1 MRNTIAFQH
10 RLLVTPNQGIDNR
23 NMAMN
28 VQAQLMHYGFMLDQ
42 DALKQLGHSDAAD
55 IKEFYTEV
63 IDYLKLMT
71 GGQREYRPIY
81 EGFPKQVMD
90 MTECQL
96 WWNQLIGYWS
106 GGSFT
111 PSPWTETKATAFEH
125 VNYKMISAGTEEDFL
140 NIFKKLSQS
149 GTSLVPADLRI
160 IVWFIEN
167 YENLVFPE
175 NIPFKEN
182 LCTVLGSLI
191 ASGRSLSTVKLPKLT
206 TTDVLRVIVYLSGG
220 DISLP
225 ALPSKTI
232 RISRY
237 GSTRVANP
245 DREKFKFKKFSRKE
259 RRMILGILE
268 NSNLD
273 IRDMKLKDQRWIR
286 IGEILHPGEYATQYP
301 RSYKAFQRLRD
312 TKVRSWYGEVQAAF
326 DMSFDVGLAK
336 LSERPGEFVRR
347 LDWML
352 RTNGKDKQQKILDFL
367 SKIGLNVS
375 NKVLFEVYDH
385 FEKRNVASVGRKIM
399 IKGARKHTTLPE
411 LPALKQE
418 LILAVQGTV
427 LDAIKA
433 KLTILPELGDCWVDE
448 ELKKIPLPTNMRSLN
463 DTLVPIV
470 RGQRIP
476 FGTGKKVIRPFVH
489 WYDER
494 GGLDIDLHGY
504 LIGDRDAIS
513 FGYNGIRSNN
523 IGCYSGDVRH
533 RRGACAEYVDI
544 IVDEALK
551 EGYHYFLMIT
561 HNFQGGSL
569 ASIPECVAGVME
581 REDAQANTTWLPDSI
596 TNSMLLK
603 SSARMALIAAYDLR
617 TREYIHLD
625 LDFDNFES
633 YVNGKSPQFFEAISP
648 YIQLPTLSVYDL
660 LRWHVEARGRMV
672 SKETA
677 ANHFLY
683 EDFSSSYVKTIEYMG
698 V

>member
-10 RLLVTPNQGIDNR
+10 RLLVVPNLGIDNR

-28 VQAQLMHYGFMLDQ
+28 VQAELMHYGFMLDQ
-42 DALKQLGHSDAAD
+42 DALKQLGYSDASD
-55 IKEFYTEV
+55 IKEFHKEV

-90 MTECQL
+90 MTEYEL
-96 WWNQLIGYWS
+96 WLNQLIGYWS

-111 PSPWTETKATAFEH
+111 PTPWTETKPTAFEH
-125 VNYKMISAGTEEDFL
+125 VSYKMISAGTEEDFL
-140 NIFKKLSQS
+140 NIFKKLIQS
-149 GTSLVPADLRI
+149 GTSLVPADLNT
-160 IVWFIEN
+160 IVWFIKN
-167 YENLVFPE
+167 CENLVFPE
-175 NIPFKEN
+175 SIPFKEN
-182 LCTVLGSLI
+182 LCTVLGALVM
-191 ASGRSLSTVKLPKLT
+191 SGRSLATVKLPKLT

-225 ALPSKTI
+225 ALPPKTI
-232 RISRY
+232 RISRWS
-237 GSTRVANP
+237 GTRIKNP
-245 DREKFKFKKFSRKE
+245 DREKFQFKKFSRKE

-301 RSYKAFQRLRD
+301 RSYKAFQRLRN

-352 RTNGKDKQQKILDFL
+352 RTNGKERQQKILDTL
-367 SKIGLNVS
+367 YKLGQNVS

-385 FEKRNVASVGRKIM
+385 FEKRNVSTSDRKVM

-411 LPALKQE
+411 LPALNQE
-418 LILAVQGTV
+418 LIIAVQSTV
-427 LDAIKA
+427 LEAIKA
-433 KLTILPELGDCWVDE
+433 KLSLLDELGDCWVDE

-463 DTLVPIV
+463 DTLVPVV

-476 FGTGKKVIRPFVH
+476 FGTGKKVIRPFIH
-489 WYDER
+489 WYDR
-494 GGLDIDLHGY
+494 YGSLDIDLHGY
-504 LIGDRDAIS
+504 LIGDKSAKS
-513 FGYNGIRSNN
+513 FGFNGIHNNN
-523 IGCYSGDVRH
+523 IGCYSGDVRN
-533 RRGACAEYVDI
+533 RQGGCAEYVDI
-544 IVDEALK
+544 VVDEALK
-551 EGYHYFLMIT
+551 GGFNYFIMIT

-581 REDAQANTTWLPDSI
+581 REDATANKTWLPDTIS
-596 TNSMLLK
+596 NSMLLK
-603 SSARMALIAAYDLR
+603 SSARIALIAAYDLR

-625 LDFDNFES
+625 LDFGNFES
-633 YVNGKSPQFFEAISP
+633 YVNGQASEFFAAINP
-648 YIQLPTLSVYDL
+648 FIQLPTLSVYDL
-660 LRWHVEARGRMV
+660 LRWHIEARGRMV

-677 ANHFLY
+677 VNHFLY